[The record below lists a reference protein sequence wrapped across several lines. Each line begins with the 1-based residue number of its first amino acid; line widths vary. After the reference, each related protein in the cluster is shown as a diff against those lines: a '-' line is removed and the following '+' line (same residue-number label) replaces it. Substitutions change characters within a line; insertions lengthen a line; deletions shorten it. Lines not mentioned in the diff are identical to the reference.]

1 MEIGGQSCL
10 ELLQSVEAQL
20 VYFCGLPSAL
30 RWALGVDGINWE
42 RLGATGQESGLALL
56 LWVRRRKE
64 KGGRGQAPGLLSLCA
79 LHVSALARPDAVN
92 HSRDTGRQRFAG
104 EEEREG
110 RSFTRPL
117 VMQHPAPSSAARL
130 APVKR
135 TSHEPGGDI
144 NNPVCSVILPGG
156 GGGGGGGEMERRHK
170 RELSC
175 HILQIPLGC
184 RRAAA
189 TSATVFSPSV
199 VGGAAQ
205 DSRRNLQSSSKGFF
219 RTPTCVFA

>member
-1 MEIGGQSCL
+1 MN
-10 ELLQSVEAQL
+10 
-20 VYFCGLPSAL
+20 
-30 RWALGVDGINWE
+30 RINLE
-42 RLGATGQESGLALL
+42 RLGGTGQESGLLLL

-64 KGGRGQAPGLLSLCA
+64 KGGRGLAPGLLPLCA
-79 LHVSALARPDAVN
+79 LHVSALSRPDAVN
-92 HSRDTGRQRFAG
+92 HSRDTGRQRFAR

-110 RSFTRPL
+110 RSFTRTL
-117 VMQHPAPSSAARL
+117 VMQTSPPQSPAARL

-156 GGGGGGGEMERRHK
+156 GGGGGGETERRHK

-175 HILQIPLGC
+175 HILQIPLSC

-189 TSATVFSPSV
+189 TSATVCSPIA
-199 VGGAAQ
+199 VGGATQ
-205 DSRRNLQSSSKGFF
+205 DSGRNLQSSSKCFF
-219 RTPTCVFA
+219 FALQHVFFCLKASTECTNFAMLRS